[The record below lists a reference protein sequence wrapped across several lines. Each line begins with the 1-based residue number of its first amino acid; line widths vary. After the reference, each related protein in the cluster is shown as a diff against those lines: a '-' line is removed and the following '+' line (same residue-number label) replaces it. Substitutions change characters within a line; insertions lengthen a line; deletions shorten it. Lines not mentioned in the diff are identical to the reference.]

1 MERPKD
7 SYDKLDFPTGLR
19 VALVLTGLSVVVT
32 LIAIWVLDHPA
43 VKDACLRFHGN

>member
-7 SYDKLDFPTGLR
+7 SYDKLDFPTGLL
-19 VALVLTGLSVVVT
+19 VALVLAGLVVIVT
-32 LIAIWVLDHPA
+32 QIAIWVLDHPA